1 MIWTKSGATAM
12 RCEPWTVAKITL
24 SGGVSYELWHDK
36 KPAAVGRYPSFEMA
50 KTAAEKVVL

>member
-1 MIWTKSGATAM
+1 M

-36 KPAAVGRYPSFEMA
+36 KPAAVGRYASFEEA
-50 KTAAEKVVL
+50 KIAAAHLESVGQA